1 MENVISSDFT
11 ACCANIESSNLMH
24 LLSNAINM
32 CRLSEFSKGPEC
44 LLPNNIPNDI
54 STSEYIILWIIK
66 VISAACKLNSS
77 LEKNKSMLFGASSEK
92 KNLKRNEKYVN
103 KIKESSIKNEMT
115 KSEYDKIYN
124 NLIERKNKIQKILAI
139 SIDKTINNQDITKK
153 YADFLVIIEEKLK
166 ELENTKIII
175 NDSIDQNNNADGK
188 NCIDKHKINVN
199 NMKNKEYKNSYNIDD
214 QNIKKRHR
222 IDLKNNRITKLK
234 DKPKNKE
241 ENRQPKIIDISKN
254 DKDFNLSVREND
266 QKINPLTGENDIVYD
281 IETIQRKAEVMDSS
295 YKSVSISINR
305 AITYHTRKGD
315 SFEANTATCH
325 EPVLCDENG
334 NVTALVN
341 RDLMLYINIAEE
353 HEKINL
359 NKYLYSKELL
369 SIMTI
374 INGALVFSPTEF
386 LGLPSTIY
394 GKRQAYIR
402 SGISEGFLIKIIVD
416 FAISFN
422 SKSRIA
428 EINSFGCNG
437 VFITRQQIF
446 KYINGTIRALK
457 PVVELTRQILFKNT
471 STWHNDETVFL
482 CLQSR
487 NDENGESCRKKNY
500 LWALVTGKHEE
511 LQGVVYLAGK
521 TREADTFLKQF
532 GFNKEQNEDILDEI
546 SIINIIT
553 DCYAGYTSG
562 IQELEKLLGRKLNH
576 GACYAHLRRY
586 FLDALQQM
594 GVKDIFF
601 AICDGPASDFKERL
615 EAEIVSSGKYVGPIA
630 RQLIFITFLIELILR
645 LDREFTISSKQEI
658 EETRRDLSSS
668 LVEQLY
674 ENIDSLKDKLKS
686 IQLVG
691 ERDGFPQYKGDK
703 VVPWEKAIIYALNN
717 KQYLMEFLNNG
728 DIECTNNYAELVI
741 RPCTRHRSNM
751 EFLASDDGYR
761 CYADLM
767 TLIMTCLINKCN
779 PYNYL
784 HWVFANMK
792 MRIEDY
798 RLSTSKFTN
807 TTKQIC
813 WLPGCKKDKD
823 GNKLSMYSDDYEC
836 CFDKISCDG
845 LDIFSYIKKLE
856 EERPRIKK
864 EFLEE

>member
-1 MENVISSDFT
+1 MENIISSDFS
-11 ACCANIESSNLMH
+11 ACCSNIEPLNLMY
-24 LLSNAINM
+24 LLGNAIKV
-32 CRLSEFSKGPEC
+32 CLLSEFSRGPEC
-44 LLPNNIPNDI
+44 LLPKNIPDKS
-54 STSEYIILWIIK
+54 STSEDIFLCINK

-77 LEKNKSMLFGASSEK
+77 LEKNNSMLFGSSSEK
-92 KNLKRNEKYVN
+92 KSLKRNEKYVN
-103 KIKESSIKNEMT
+103 KIKETSIKKEMT

-124 NLIERKNKIQKILAI
+124 NLIERKNKIQNILAN

-153 YADFLVIIEEKLK
+153 YADFLTVIEDKLK
-166 ELENTKIII
+166 ELENTKIVNSVI
-175 NDSIDQNNNADGK
+175 
-188 NCIDKHKINVN
+188 IDKKDNIHEKICLDKHNIN
-199 NMKNKEYKNSYNIDD
+199 NKEHSNTCCSNDLDVKKN
-214 QNIKKRHR
+214 RR
-222 IDLKNNRITKLK
+222 VDLKINRITKLR
-234 DKPKNKE
+234 DKSKNQDTSQ
-241 ENRQPKIIDISKN
+241 QPKLVDRSKN
-254 DKDFNLSVREND
+254 DKDFNLSARKKD
-266 QKINPLTGENDIVYD
+266 QKINPLTGDKDIVYD

-295 YKSVSISINR
+295 YKSVRMSINR
-305 AITYHTRKGD
+305 AITYHTKNGD
-315 SFEANTATCH
+315 SFEVNTATCH

-341 RDLMLYINIAEE
+341 RDLVLYSDTAEE
-353 HEKINL
+353 HEKNNL
-359 NKYLYSKELL
+359 NKFLYSDELL

-402 SGISEGFLIKIIVD
+402 SGISEGFLIKILVD

-457 PVVELTRQILFKNT
+457 PIVELTRQILFKNT

-521 TREADTFLKQF
+521 TRESDTFLKQF

-630 RQLIFITFLIELILR
+630 KQLIFITYLIE
-645 LDREFTISSKQEI
+645 
-658 EETRRDLSSS
+658 
-668 LVEQLY
+668 
-674 ENIDSLKDKLKS
+674 
-686 IQLVG
+686 
-691 ERDGFPQYKGDK
+691 
-703 VVPWEKAIIYALNN
+703 
-717 KQYLMEFLNNG
+717 
-728 DIECTNNYAELVI
+728 
-741 RPCTRHRSNM
+741 
-751 EFLASDDGYR
+751 
-761 CYADLM
+761 
-767 TLIMTCLINKCN
+767 
-779 PYNYL
+779 
-784 HWVFANMK
+784 
-792 MRIEDY
+792 
-798 RLSTSKFTN
+798 
-807 TTKQIC
+807 
-813 WLPGCKKDKD
+813 
-823 GNKLSMYSDDYEC
+823 
-836 CFDKISCDG
+836 
-845 LDIFSYIKKLE
+845 
-856 EERPRIKK
+856 
-864 EFLEE
+864 